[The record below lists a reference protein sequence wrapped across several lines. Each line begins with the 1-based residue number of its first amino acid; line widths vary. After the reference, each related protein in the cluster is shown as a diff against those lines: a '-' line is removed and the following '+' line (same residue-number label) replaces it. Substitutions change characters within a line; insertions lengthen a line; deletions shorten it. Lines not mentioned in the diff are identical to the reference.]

1 MFGLIQY
8 LRSTLVIYPGM
19 LKMKKKNSAINKGA
33 KLASATMRMAMV
45 VFVLPRSYAM
55 KIFLEITRP

>member
-1 MFGLIQY
+1 MYGLIQY

-45 VFVLPRSYAM
+45 VFVSP
-55 KIFLEITRP
+55 